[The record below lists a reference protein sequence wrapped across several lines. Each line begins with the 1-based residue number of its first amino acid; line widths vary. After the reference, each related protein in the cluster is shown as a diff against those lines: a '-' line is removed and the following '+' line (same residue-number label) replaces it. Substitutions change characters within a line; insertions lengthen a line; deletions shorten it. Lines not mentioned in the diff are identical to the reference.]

1 MENNSQKHDLA
12 ARTAIRY
19 YEYQQSQSEI
29 ANALG
34 ISRSYVSQ
42 LLTFARETGIVK
54 ISVNV
59 KSDYRREVAFL
70 KHYTCKHVYIMNS
83 DSESFTLSN
92 IGRFAAPHITRLI
105 NNATTIGINLGES
118 VQKAVSELD
127 INDLVDS
134 FNKVVVQMMG
144 GYNSSYNSQAYLP
157 NELVNMLSQLMNCRC
172 MYLNCPTIMTN
183 KELRDMMLEE
193 QSIKEVIDRWKWIDL
208 AIMGIG
214 VANEASKT
222 FTLLPDEMK
231 ERIRESKACC
241 DININYFNES
251 GDYLRLLDDKKIS
264 VPYEILRNVKNK
276 VVIGYGA
283 NKARAIMAAL
293 RAKMIDVLIT
303 DSITADAIEKLEK
316 AESRKPEAANI

>member
-12 ARTAIRY
+12 ARTATRY

-42 LLTFARETGIVK
+42 LLTYAREAGIVK

-59 KSDYRREVAFL
+59 KNDYRREVAFL
-70 KHYTCKHVYIMNS
+70 KDYSCKHAYIMNS

-105 NNATTIGINLGES
+105 NNASTIGINLGES

-127 INDLVDS
+127 TNDMVDS
-134 FNKVVVQMMG
+134 CNKVVVQMMG
-144 GYNSSYNSQAYLP
+144 GYNGNYNTQAYLP
-157 NELVNMLSQLMNCRC
+157 NELVSKLSQLLNCRC
-172 MYLNCPTIMTN
+172 LYLNCPTIMTN
-183 KELRDMMLEE
+183 RELRDMMFEE
-193 QSIKEVIDRWKWIDL
+193 QSIKEVVDRWKWIDL

-222 FTLLPDEMK
+222 FTLLPEEMK
-231 ERIRESKACC
+231 EIIRESKACC
-241 DININYFNES
+241 DININYFNEN
-251 GDYLRLLDDKKIS
+251 GDYLRLLDDTKIS
-264 VPYEILRNVKNK
+264 VPFELLRNIKNK

-283 NKARAIMAAL
+283 NKARSIISAL

-303 DSITADAIEKLEK
+303 DSITANAIEKLEK
-316 AESRKPEAANI
+316 AKSK